1 MNAVMLA
8 LRLIPLLW
16 AVVVLCNLL
25 TKKLVP
31 DLMTW
36 YLVYSIIV
44 GVLTTAFLVSLAVG

>member
-1 MNAVMLA
+1 MLA